1 MKEGIML
8 TPRIEKMREK
18 LFNTIPSITAERL
31 VLATEAYQKY
41 AGDAVPIFRAKVV
54 KHIMENMTT
63 LIMDDELIVGTVTNA
78 YRGANL
84 HPEFQS
90 SSWYISDIDDFS
102 TRSKDPYQPGSPT
115 RCHVC
120 TP

>member
-1 MKEGIML
+1 ML
-8 TPRIEKMREK
+8 TTRVMRMREK

-31 VLATEAYQKY
+31 VLATEAYQKF

-54 KHIMENMTT
+54 NYIMENMTT
-63 LIMDDELIVGTVTNA
+63 LILDDELIVGTVTNA

-90 SSWYISDIDDFS
+90 SSWYISDIDE
-102 TRSKDPYQPGSPT
+102 
-115 RCHVC
+115 
-120 TP
+120 